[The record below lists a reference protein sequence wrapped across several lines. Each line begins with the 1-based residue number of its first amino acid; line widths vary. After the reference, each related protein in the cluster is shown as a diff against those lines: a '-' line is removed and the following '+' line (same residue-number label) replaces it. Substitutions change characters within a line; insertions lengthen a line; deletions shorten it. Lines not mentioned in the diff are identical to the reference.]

1 MKRINKVA
9 VLGSGVMGSRIAAH
23 FANAGVP
30 SYLLDI
36 VPPDADA
43 PARNKIAAAGLDAA
57 KKSKPA
63 AFFEPS
69 LARLITIGNFEDDLP
84 KLAEVDWIIEA
95 VVENLDLKRALLQ
108 KVDAVRK
115 PGTIITTN
123 TSGLPVAKI
132 AEGFPDDF
140 RRSWFG
146 THFFNPPRYM
156 RLLELIPTPD
166 TDRALLDTIAHFSDV
181 RLGKGI
187 VLAKDT
193 PNFIANRI
201 GTFSVLNVMR
211 LMQEMN
217 FSIEDVDALTGTP
230 LGWPKSAT
238 FRTIDLVGLDI
249 LGHVVRNMTKDV
261 GRTLLSANADDAA
274 EVARLREGLHGRG
287 WEAVD
292 LRHFPINRDLLK
304 KVPVDVIFRYNFIP
318 LEEFPDGRLAI
329 AVADPSQILML
340 DEISLLLGGR
350 RIVPKVSTLKQIH
363 AVLLNLDPS
372 NKGLDER
379 SDLTLP
385 DFYKQMLERKWLG
398 DKTKGGFYKKTKGP
412 DGSEDRLGL
421 DWKTLEYR
429 PRQKPKFPALDMA
442 KNVDD
447 TGARVRMLLGLDGG
461 SSKPDPA
468 GTFLWQ
474 ALSDLWTY
482 SANRI
487 PEIADTVVE
496 IDRAMRLGFNW
507 ELGPF
512 ELWDAAGVEA
522 TVARQKKEGEPVA
535 ANAEKLL
542 AAGKK
547 SWYADDANTPS
558 GRSYF
563 DLTTDDRRPMTVP
576 RGVWSV
582 QVAKK
587 SKRVV
592 KKNSG
597 ASLIDLGDGVACIEF
612 HSKMNSLGSDI
623 ISLVTQSLKPGGAGD
638 AFDAFV
644 ITNDAT
650 NFSVGANLMLLL
662 MSIQEQ
668 EWDEVDLAIRAF
680 QGMTQAVKFS
690 PKPVVVAPF
699 GLTLGGGTEMSLHAA
714 ARQPHAELYT
724 GLVEVGVGLLPG
736 GGGCKEMLLRAVDSA
751 ISIRGASSKDNPDS
765 VELLEAMKR
774 IFETIATAKVAT
786 SAEEART
793 LGFVS
798 NSDRI
803 TMNRERV
810 LSDAKARA
818 LELARAGY
826 EPPAPRTA
834 IPAPGENI
842 LAALKMGVY
851 LMRQGDFISDH
862 EVKIG
867 NHIANV
873 ICGGNLTPGTPVSEQ
888 YILDLEREGFKSL
901 CGEKKTQERI
911 QFTLKT
917 GKTLR
922 N

>member
-1 MKRINKVA
+1 MKRIHKVA
-9 VLGSGVMGSRIAAH
+9 VLGAGTMGARIAAH

-30 SYLLDI
+30 SLLLDM
-36 VPPDADA
+36 VPPDADG
-43 PARNKIAAAGLDAA
+43 PARNKIAHAGLDGA

-63 AFFEPS
+63 AFFETS
-69 LARLITIGNFEDDLP
+69 LAKLVTVGNFDDDLK
-84 KLAEVDWIIEA
+84 KLADVDWIIEA
-95 VVENLDLKRALLQ
+95 IVENLEIKRSLLK
-108 KVDAVRK
+108 KVEAIRK

-132 AEGFPDDF
+132 AEGFSEDF

-166 TDRALLDTIAHFSDV
+166 ADPALIAAVTHFCDTQ
-181 RLGKGI
+181 LGKGV
-187 VLAKDT
+187 VLARDT
-193 PNFIANRI
+193 PNFIGNRI

-211 LMQEMN
+211 LMQEMDLTV
-217 FSIEDVDALTGTP
+217 EEVDALTGQAV
-230 LGWPKSAT
+230 GWPRSAT

-249 LGHVVRNMTKDV
+249 LGHVVSNMTQNV
-261 GRTLLSANADDAA
+261 
-274 EVARLREGLHGRG
+274 H
-287 WEAVD
+287 
-292 LRHFPINRDLLK
+292 
-304 KVPVDVIFRYNFIP
+304 
-318 LEEFPDGRLAI
+318 
-329 AVADPSQILML
+329 
-340 DEISLLLGGR
+340 
-350 RIVPKVSTLKQIH
+350 
-363 AVLLNLDPS
+363 
-372 NKGLDER
+372 DER
-379 SDLTLP
+379 SELQIP
-385 DFYKQMLERKWLG
+385 PFFRPMLERKWLG
-398 DKTKGGFYKKTKGP
+398 DKTKGGFYKKVKSHGKDA
-412 DGSEDRLGL
+412 DGKHKEDERMAL
-421 DWKTLEYR
+421 DWKTLEYH
-429 PRQKPKFPALDMA
+429 PRHKPKFAALDMA
-442 KNVDD
+442 KNVED
-447 TGARVRMLLGLDGG
+447 TGARVRMLLGLEGAPQR
-461 SSKPDPA
+461 PDKA
-468 GTFLWQ
+468 ATFLWA

-487 PEIADTVVE
+487 PEISDSVVE
-496 IDRAMRLGFNW
+496 IDQAMRLGFAW

-522 TVARQKKEGEPVA
+522 TVARIKKEGHPVA
-535 ANAEKLL
+535 ANVEKLL
-542 AAGKK
+542 ASGKK
-547 SWYADDANTPS
+547 SWYADDPKTAS
-558 GRSYF
+558 GRAYF
-563 DLTTDDRRPMTVP
+563 DLAHKHLKHVEVP
-576 RGVWSV
+576 AGVWSV

-587 SKRVV
+587 SNGVV

-597 ASLIDLGDGVACIEF
+597 ASLVDLGDGVGCIEF
-612 HSKMNSLGSDI
+612 HSKMNALGADI
-623 ISLVTQSLKPGGAGD
+623 ISLILQTLKPGGPGD

-662 MSIQEQ
+662 MSVQEE
-668 EWDEVDLAIRAF
+668 EWDDVDLAIRQF

-690 PKPVVVAPF
+690 PKPVVIAPF
-699 GLTLGGGTEMSLHAA
+699 GLALGGGCEISLHAA
-714 ARQPHAELYT
+714 SRQPHAELYM

-751 ISIRGASSKDNPDS
+751 TSIRPDARGES
-765 VELLEAMKR
+765 VELMEAMKKA
-774 IFETIATAKVAT
+774 FETIATAKVAT
-786 SAEEART
+786 SAHEARG
-793 LGFVS
+793 LGFLS

-818 LELARAGY
+818 LELVRAGY
-826 EPPAPRTA
+826 EPPVMRTD
-834 IPAPGENI
+834 IPAPGESI

-862 EVKIG
+862 ELKLGTKI
-867 NHIANV
+867 AEV
-873 ICGGNLTPGTPVSEQ
+873 LCGGNVTPGTPVNEQ
-888 YILDLEREGFKSL
+888 YLLDLEREAFKSL